1 VTPERTASC
10 PQVVQAADASDG
22 DGDGAGGGADD
33 EGLGTTE
40 PELGGNVD
48 GEDVVVL

>member
-1 VTPERTASC
+1 VTPERAASC

-22 DGDGAGGGADD
+22 AGAGAGADDD
-33 EGLGTTE
+33 EGLGMTE